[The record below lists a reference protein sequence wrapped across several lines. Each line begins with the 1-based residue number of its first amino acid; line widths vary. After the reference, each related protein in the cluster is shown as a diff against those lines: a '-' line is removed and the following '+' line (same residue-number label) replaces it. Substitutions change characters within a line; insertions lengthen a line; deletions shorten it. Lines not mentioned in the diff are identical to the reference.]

1 MKKIILLFFLIAG
14 VLPASA
20 KTEKFGTWF
29 ELEFTKKF
37 FKRFE
42 FSIIPEIRLQDDF
55 TVDKYQFDGRLG
67 YEPFKFLEF
76 GVAYRIRTNVKK
88 KENVITNRWVFDT
101 SVKTDIGRFRPSFR
115 TRITYLNDEEKENKK
130 VTIIRPRVK
139 LVYDIKGN
147 KLTPFVSYEVF
158 HNLAK
163 KGYIKGRLDVG
174 VSRKMG
180 KFHRLAIFYR
190 LQDYYSDRTS
200 MHILGID
207 YRFKI

>member
-1 MKKIILLFFLIAG
+1 MKKIILLFFFVAG

-20 KTEKFGTWF
+20 KTDKFGTWF

-55 TVDKYQFDGRLG
+55 TVDKYQFDGQLS

-76 GVAYRIRTNVKK
+76 STAYRIRTNVKK
-88 KENVITNRWVFDT
+88 KEDVITHRWVFNT
-101 SVKTDIGRFRPSFR
+101 TLKTDIGRFRPSFR
-115 TRITYLNDEEKENKK
+115 TRITYLNDKEENKK
-130 VTIIRPRVK
+130 VTIIRPRIK
-139 LVYDIKGN
+139 LVYDISGN

-163 KGYIKGRLDVG
+163 KGYMKGRLDVG

-180 KFHRLAIFYR
+180 KYHRVAIFYR
-190 LQDYYSDRTS
+190 LQDYYSDKTS
-200 MHILGID
+200 IHILGID

>member
-1 MKKIILLFFLIAG
+1 
-14 VLPASA
+14 
-20 KTEKFGTWF
+20 
-29 ELEFTKKF
+29 
-37 FKRFE
+37 
-42 FSIIPEIRLQDDF
+42 
-55 TVDKYQFDGRLG
+55 LG